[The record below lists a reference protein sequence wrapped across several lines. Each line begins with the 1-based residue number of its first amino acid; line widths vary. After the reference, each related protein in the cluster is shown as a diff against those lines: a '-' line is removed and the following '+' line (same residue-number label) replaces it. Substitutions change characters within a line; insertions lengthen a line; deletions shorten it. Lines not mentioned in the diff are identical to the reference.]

1 MVRTLG
7 RSDAAHDILEEL
19 PEWFG
24 IDRFTHEYVE
34 AAAKFPNYVAVAAPE
49 SSPPWTPRGGQGP
62 GGASPAIG
70 TGGASEPG
78 GAPSAIGPDGGEI
91 PFEDVLGV
99 LLVDQRYPTS
109 AEVHLLAVR
118 RKHHRAGIGRTLL
131 QRVED
136 DLRAQGVRLL
146 SVKTFGPSASDP
158 DFDRTRA
165 FYTAC
170 GFHPVEE
177 FPDLWVDNP
186 CLLMVKA
193 L

>member
-34 AAAKFPNYVAVAAPE
+34 AAAKFPNYVAVAVPE
-49 SSPPWTPRGGQGP
+49 SS
-62 GGASPAIG
+62 
-70 TGGASEPG
+70 
-78 GAPSAIGPDGGEI
+78 SAIGPDGGEV

-118 RKHHRAGIGRTLL
+118 RKHHRAGIGRSLL
-131 QRVED
+131 ERVEN

>member
-7 RSDAAHDILEEL
+7 RSDAAHEILEEL

-24 IDRFTHEYVE
+24 IDRFTHEYVD
-34 AAAKFPNYVAVAAPE
+34 AAARFPNYVAVAEPE
-49 SSPPWTPRGGQGP
+49 SRESGTSPADAATPPSSRAD
-62 GGASPAIG
+62 GGAIPA
-70 TGGASEPG
+70 
-78 GAPSAIGPDGGEI
+78 D
-91 PFEDVLGV
+91 DVLGV
-99 LLVDQRYPTS
+99 LLLDQRYPTT

-118 RKHHRAGIGRTLL
+118 RKHHRAGIGRTLMA
-131 QRVED
+131 RVED

-146 SVKTFGPSASDP
+146 SVKTLGPSAYDP
-158 DFDRTRA
+158 GFDQTRA
-165 FYTAC
+165 FYSAC

-177 FPDLWVDNP
+177 FPDLWADEP

>member
-49 SSPPWTPRGGQGP
+49 APPPGGVQGP
-62 GGASPAIG
+62 VRGAAAAIG
-70 TGGASEPG
+70 A
-78 GAPSAIGPDGGEI
+78 DGGVV
-91 PFEDVLGV
+91 PSEDVLGV

-118 RKHHRAGIGRTLL
+118 RKHHRVGIGRTLL
-131 QRVED
+131 ERVED

-146 SVKTFGPSASDP
+146 SVKTLGPSASDP
-158 DFDRTRA
+158 GFDQTRA

-177 FPDLWVDNP
+177 FPDLWVDDP

>member
-7 RSDAAHDILEEL
+7 RSDAAHDILGEL

-49 SSPPWTPRGGQGP
+49 SVPSETGPSETGPSGTAAPGTAAGPR
-62 GGASPAIG
+62 APA
-70 TGGASEPG
+70 TEA
-78 GAPSAIGPDGGEI
+78 DGGKI
-91 PFEDVLGV
+91 PSEDVLGV

-118 RKHHRAGIGRTLL
+118 RKHHREGIGRSLMR
-131 QRVED
+131 RVED

-146 SVKTFGPSASDP
+146 SVKTLGPSASDP

-165 FYTAC
+165 FYAAC

-177 FPDLWVDNP
+177 FPDLWVDSP
-186 CLLMVKA
+186 CLLMVKT

>member
-1 MVRTLG
+1 MSGTFTVVRTLG
-7 RSDAAHDILEEL
+7 RSDAAHDILGEL

-49 SSPPWTPRGGQGP
+49 AAPPGAAP
-62 GGASPAIG
+62 GAPAPAIG
-70 TGGASEPG
+70 A
-78 GAPSAIGPDGGEI
+78 DGGKI
-91 PFEDVLGV
+91 PSEDVLGV

-118 RKHHRAGIGRTLL
+118 RKHHRGGIGRTLMR
-131 QRVED
+131 RVED

-177 FPDLWVDNP
+177 FPDLWADNP
-186 CLLMVKA
+186 CMLMVKA

>member
-1 MVRTLG
+1 VVRTLG
-7 RSDAAHDILEEL
+7 RADAAHDILEEL

-49 SSPPWTPRGGQGP
+49 SSPPGMSP
-62 GGASPAIG
+62 GASSGGFASGSAGSAIAG
-70 TGGASEPG
+70 
-78 GAPSAIGPDGGEI
+78 SAIGPDGGEI
-91 PFEDVLGV
+91 PSEDVLGV

-118 RKHHRAGIGRTLL
+118 RKHHRSGIGRTLL
-131 QRVED
+131 ERVED

>member
-1 MVRTLG
+1 VVRTLG

-24 IDRFTHEYVE
+24 IDRFTYEYVE
-34 AAAKFPNYVAVAAPE
+34 AAAKFPNYVAVAVPE
-49 SSPPWTPRGGQGP
+49 S
-62 GGASPAIG
+62 
-70 TGGASEPG
+70 
-78 GAPSAIGPDGGEI
+78 PSAVGPDGGEV

-131 QRVED
+131 ERVED

-146 SVKTFGPSASDP
+146 SVKTLGPSASDP

>member
-7 RSDAAHDILEEL
+7 RADAAHDILEEL

-49 SSPPWTPRGGQGP
+49 LPLR
-62 GGASPAIG
+62 
-70 TGGASEPG
+70 
-78 GAPSAIGPDGGEI
+78 GAPSSGVAPAAGADGSAVAA
-91 PFEDVLGV
+91 EDALGV

-131 QRVED
+131 ERVED

-146 SVKTFGPSASDP
+146 SVKTLGPSASDP
-158 DFDRTRA
+158 GFDQTRA
-165 FYTAC
+165 FYRAC

-177 FPDLWVDNP
+177 FPDLWADSP

>member
-7 RSDAAHDILEEL
+7 RSDAAHDILGEL

-49 SSPPWTPRGGQGP
+49 TAPPGS
-62 GGASPAIG
+62 APAPPIE
-70 TGGASEPG
+70 A
-78 GAPSAIGPDGGEI
+78 DGGKI
-91 PFEDVLGV
+91 PSEDVLGV

-118 RKHHRAGIGRTLL
+118 RKHHRGGIGRTLVR
-131 QRVED
+131 RVED

-177 FPDLWVDNP
+177 FPDLWADNP
-186 CLLMVKA
+186 CMLMVKA

>member
-1 MVRTLG
+1 VVRTLG
-7 RSDAAHDILEEL
+7 RADVAHDILEEL

-34 AAAKFPNYVAVAAPE
+34 AAAKFPNYVAVGPE
-49 SSPPWTPRGGQGP
+49 SG
-62 GGASPAIG
+62 
-70 TGGASEPG
+70 
-78 GAPSAIGPDGGEI
+78 IGPDGGAI
-91 PFEDVLGV
+91 AFGDVLGV
-99 LLVDQRYPTS
+99 LLLDQRYPTS

-131 QRVED
+131 ERVEN

-146 SVKTFGPSASDP
+146 SVKTLGPSAYDP
-158 DFDRTRA
+158 GFDQTRA
-165 FYTAC
+165 FYSAC

-177 FPDLWVDNP
+177 FPDLWADSP
-186 CLLMVKA
+186 CLLMVKV

>member
-49 SSPPWTPRGGQGP
+49 SSPPGTPRGGPEP
-62 GGASPAIG
+62 GSAPPAIG
-70 TGGASEPG
+70 TGASEPG
-78 GAPSAIGPDGGEI
+78 GVPPAIGPDGGEI
-91 PFEDVLGV
+91 PLEDVLGV

-131 QRVED
+131 ERVED

>member
-1 MVRTLG
+1 VVRTLG

-49 SSPPWTPRGGQGP
+49 
-62 GGASPAIG
+62 
-70 TGGASEPG
+70 
-78 GAPSAIGPDGGEI
+78 IGPDAGEI

-118 RKHHRAGIGRTLL
+118 RKHHREGIGRTLL

>member
-1 MVRTLG
+1 MSGTYTVVRTLG

-34 AAAKFPNYVAVAAPE
+34 AAARFPNYVAVAAPE
-49 SSPPWTPRGGQGP
+49 TMPSGAASAGP
-62 GGASPAIG
+62 GRATGAD
-70 TGGASEPG
+70 GGA
-78 GAPSAIGPDGGEI
+78 APV
-91 PFEDVLGV
+91 EDVLGV
-99 LLVDQRYPTS
+99 LLLDQRYPTS

-131 QRVED
+131 ERVEQ
-136 DLRAQGVRLL
+136 DLRAQGVHLL
-146 SVKTFGPSASDP
+146 SVKTLGPSASAP
-158 DFDRTRA
+158 DFDQTRA
-165 FYTAC
+165 FYAAC

-177 FPDLWVDNP
+177 FPDLWADDP

>member
-7 RSDAAHDILEEL
+7 RSDAAHDILGEL

-49 SSPPWTPRGGQGP
+49 SP
-62 GGASPAIG
+62 APAIE
-70 TGGASEPG
+70 A
-78 GAPSAIGPDGGEI
+78 DGGKI
-91 PFEDVLGV
+91 PSEDVLGV

-118 RKHHRAGIGRTLL
+118 RKHHRAGIGRTLMR
-131 QRVED
+131 RVED

-177 FPDLWVDNP
+177 FPDLWADNP

>member
-1 MVRTLG
+1 MSGTYTVVRTLG
-7 RSDAAHDILEEL
+7 RSDAAHEILEEL

-34 AAAKFPNYVAVAAPE
+34 AAAKFPNYVALADDA
-49 SSPPWTPRGGQGP
+49 
-62 GGASPAIG
+62 
-70 TGGASEPG
+70 
-78 GAPSAIGPDGGEI
+78 GPDGATI
-91 PFEDVLGV
+91 PADDVLGV
-99 LLVDQRYPTS
+99 LLLDQRYPTS

-118 RKHHRAGIGRTLL
+118 RKHHRAGVGRTLMA
-131 QRVED
+131 RVED

-146 SVKTFGPSASDP
+146 SVKTLGPSSSDP
-158 DFDRTRA
+158 GFDRTRA
-165 FYTAC
+165 FYSAC

-177 FPDLWVDNP
+177 FPDLWADDP

>member
-34 AAAKFPNYVAVAAPE
+34 AAATFPNYVAVAAPE
-49 SSPPWTPRGGQGP
+49 DRSLTPGP
-62 GGASPAIG
+62 NGA
-70 TGGASEPG
+70 E
-78 GAPSAIGPDGGEI
+78 APLD
-91 PFEDVLGV
+91 DVLGV
-99 LLVDQRYPTS
+99 LLLDQRYPTS

-118 RKHHRAGIGRTLL
+118 RKHHRAGIGRALVR
-131 QRVED
+131 RVED

-146 SVKTFGPSASDP
+146 SVKTLGPSAHDP
-158 DFDRTRA
+158 SFDQTRA
-165 FYTAC
+165 FYAAC

-177 FPDLWVDNP
+177 FPDLWVDSP
-186 CLLMVKA
+186 CLLMVKP

>member
-1 MVRTLG
+1 MSGTYTVVRTLG
-7 RSDAAHDILEEL
+7 RADAAHEILEEL

-34 AAAKFPNYVAVAAPE
+34 AAAKFPNYVALADDAD
-49 SSPPWTPRGGQGP
+49 
-62 GGASPAIG
+62 
-70 TGGASEPG
+70 
-78 GAPSAIGPDGGEI
+78 GPDGSTI
-91 PFEDVLGV
+91 PADDVLGV
-99 LLVDQRYPTS
+99 LLLDQRYPTS

-118 RKHHRAGIGRTLL
+118 RKHHRAGVGRTLMT
-131 QRVED
+131 RVED

-146 SVKTFGPSASDP
+146 SVKTFGPSSSDP
-158 DFDRTRA
+158 GYDQTRA
-165 FYTAC
+165 FYSAC

-177 FPDLWVDNP
+177 FPDLWADDP

>member
-7 RSDAAHDILEEL
+7 RSDAAHDILGEL

-49 SSPPWTPRGGQGP
+49 SP
-62 GGASPAIG
+62 APAIE
-70 TGGASEPG
+70 A
-78 GAPSAIGPDGGEI
+78 DGGKI
-91 PFEDVLGV
+91 PSEDVLGV

-118 RKHHRAGIGRTLL
+118 RKHHRAGIGRTLMR
-131 QRVED
+131 RVED

-177 FPDLWVDNP
+177 FPDLWADNP
-186 CLLMVKA
+186 CMLMVKP

>member
-1 MVRTLG
+1 VVRTLG
-7 RSDAAHDILEEL
+7 RSDAAHDILGEL

-49 SSPPWTPRGGQGP
+49 AAP
-62 GGASPAIG
+62 
-70 TGGASEPG
+70 PG
-78 GAPSAIGPDGGEI
+78 GAPAPAVEADGGKI
-91 PFEDVLGV
+91 PAEDVLGV

-118 RKHHRAGIGRTLL
+118 RKHHRGGIGRTLMR
-131 QRVED
+131 RVED

-146 SVKTFGPSASDP
+146 SVKTLGPSASDP

-165 FYTAC
+165 FYAAC

-186 CLLMVKA
+186 CMLMVKA

>member
-1 MVRTLG
+1 MSGTFTVVRTLG

-34 AAAKFPNYVAVAAPE
+34 AAAKFPNYVAVPAPE
-49 SSPPWTPRGGQGP
+49 PPPPGVAP
-62 GGASPAIG
+62 GG
-70 TGGASEPG
+70 
-78 GAPSAIGPDGGEI
+78 SAQGIEADGGRI
-91 PFEDVLGV
+91 PYEDVLGV
-99 LLVDQRYPTS
+99 LLLDQRYPTS

-131 QRVED
+131 ERVED
-136 DLRAQGVRLL
+136 DLRTQGVRLL
-146 SVKTFGPSASDP
+146 SVKTLGPSAHDP
-158 DFDRTRA
+158 GFDQTRA

-177 FPDLWVDNP
+177 FPDLWVDDP

>member
-1 MVRTLG
+1 MSGTFTVVRTLG
-7 RSDAAHDILEEL
+7 RSDAAHDILGEL

-49 SSPPWTPRGGQGP
+49 SP
-62 GGASPAIG
+62 APAIE
-70 TGGASEPG
+70 A
-78 GAPSAIGPDGGEI
+78 DGGKI
-91 PFEDVLGV
+91 PSEDVLGV

-118 RKHHRAGIGRTLL
+118 RKHHRAGIGRTLMR
-131 QRVED
+131 RVED

-177 FPDLWVDNP
+177 FPDLWADNP
-186 CLLMVKA
+186 CMLMVKA

>member
-34 AAAKFPNYVAVAAPE
+34 AAAKFPNYVAVAASAPTAPGIAA
-49 SSPPWTPRGGQGP
+49 PPI
-62 GGASPAIG
+62 GA
-70 TGGASEPG
+70 
-78 GAPSAIGPDGGEI
+78 DGGEI
-91 PFEDVLGV
+91 PSEDVLGV
-99 LLVDQRYPTS
+99 LLLDQRYPTS

-118 RKHHRAGIGRTLL
+118 RKHHRAGIGRALME
-131 QRVED
+131 RVED

-146 SVKTFGPSASDP
+146 SVKTLGPSAYDP
-158 DFDRTRA
+158 GFDQTRA
-165 FYTAC
+165 FYAAC

-177 FPDLWVDNP
+177 FPDLWADDP
-186 CLLMVKA
+186 CMLMVKA

>member
-1 MVRTLG
+1 VVRTLG
-7 RSDAAHDILEEL
+7 RSDAAHDILGEL

-34 AAAKFPNYVAVAAPE
+34 AAAKFPNYVAVAAPD
-49 SSPPWTPRGGQGP
+49 
-62 GGASPAIG
+62 SPA
-70 TGGASEPG
+70 P
-78 GAPSAIGPDGGEI
+78 AIEADGGKI
-91 PFEDVLGV
+91 PSEDVLGV

-118 RKHHRAGIGRTLL
+118 RKHHRGGIGRTLMR
-131 QRVED
+131 RVED

-177 FPDLWVDNP
+177 FPDLWADNP
-186 CLLMVKA
+186 CMLMVKA

>member
-1 MVRTLG
+1 VVRTLG
-7 RSDAAHDILEEL
+7 RADAAHDILEEL

-24 IDRFTHEYVE
+24 IDRFTQEYVE

-49 SSPPWTPRGGQGP
+49 PPPP
-62 GGASPAIG
+62 GAFPSGSGLAVGA
-70 TGGASEPG
+70 
-78 GAPSAIGPDGGEI
+78 DGGVI
-91 PFEDVLGV
+91 APRDALGV
-99 LLVDQRYPTS
+99 LLLDQRYPTS

-118 RKHHRAGIGRTLL
+118 RKHHRTGIGRTLL
-131 QRVED
+131 DRVEN

-146 SVKTFGPSASDP
+146 SVKTLGPSASDP
-158 DFDRTRA
+158 GFDQTRA
-165 FYTAC
+165 FYIAC

-177 FPDLWVDNP
+177 FPDLWVDDP

>member
-7 RSDAAHDILEEL
+7 RSDAAHDILGEL
-19 PEWFG
+19 PEWLG

-49 SSPPWTPRGGQGP
+49 SP
-62 GGASPAIG
+62 APAIE
-70 TGGASEPG
+70 A
-78 GAPSAIGPDGGEI
+78 DGGKI
-91 PFEDVLGV
+91 PSEDVLGV

-118 RKHHRAGIGRTLL
+118 RKHHRGGIGRSLMR
-131 QRVED
+131 RVED

-177 FPDLWVDNP
+177 FPDLWADNP
-186 CLLMVKA
+186 CMLMVKA

>member
-1 MVRTLG
+1 VVRTLG

-49 SSPPWTPRGGQGP
+49 GSTSETSRGGPELGS
-62 GGASPAIG
+62 ASPAIG
-70 TGGASEPG
+70 TGGAAEPG
-78 GAPSAIGPDGGEI
+78 GALPAIGPDGGAI

-131 QRVED
+131 ERVED

>member
-7 RSDAAHDILEEL
+7 RSDAAHDILGEL

-34 AAAKFPNYVAVAAPE
+34 AAAKFPNYVAVAVPEAAP
-49 SSPPWTPRGGQGP
+49 S
-62 GGASPAIG
+62 
-70 TGGASEPG
+70 G
-78 GAPSAIGPDGGEI
+78 GAPAPAIEADGGKI
-91 PFEDVLGV
+91 PSEDVLGV

-118 RKHHRAGIGRTLL
+118 RKHHRGGIGRTLMR
-131 QRVED
+131 RVED

-146 SVKTFGPSASDP
+146 SVKTLGPSASDP

-186 CLLMVKA
+186 CMLMVKA

>member
-7 RSDAAHDILEEL
+7 RSDAAHDILGEL

-49 SSPPWTPRGGQGP
+49 AAPP
-62 GGASPAIG
+62 GGAQAPAIE
-70 TGGASEPG
+70 A
-78 GAPSAIGPDGGEI
+78 DGGKI
-91 PFEDVLGV
+91 PSEDVLGV

-118 RKHHRAGIGRTLL
+118 RKHHRGGIGRTLMR
-131 QRVED
+131 RVED

-177 FPDLWVDNP
+177 FPDLWADNP
-186 CLLMVKA
+186 CMLMVKA

>member
-1 MVRTLG
+1 VSGTFTVVRTLG

-24 IDRFTHEYVE
+24 IDRFTYEYVE

-49 SSPPWTPRGGQGP
+49 TPSAWAAP
-62 GGASPAIG
+62 GGAVPA
-70 TGGASEPG
+70 TGA
-78 GAPSAIGPDGGEI
+78 DGGEV
-91 PFEDVLGV
+91 PLENVLGV
-99 LLVDQRYPTS
+99 LLLDQRYPTS

-118 RKHHRAGIGRTLL
+118 RKHHRVGIGRTLL
-131 QRVED
+131 ERVED

-146 SVKTFGPSASDP
+146 SVKTLGPSASDP
-158 DFDRTRA
+158 GFDQTRA
-165 FYTAC
+165 FYAAC

>member
-1 MVRTLG
+1 VVRTLG
-7 RSDAAHDILEEL
+7 RSDAAHDILGEL

-49 SSPPWTPRGGQGP
+49 AAPPGSAP
-62 GGASPAIG
+62 APAIG
-70 TGGASEPG
+70 A
-78 GAPSAIGPDGGEI
+78 DGGKI
-91 PFEDVLGV
+91 PSEDVLGV

-118 RKHHRAGIGRTLL
+118 RKHHRAGIGRTLMR
-131 QRVED
+131 RVED

-177 FPDLWVDNP
+177 FPDLWADNP
-186 CLLMVKA
+186 CMLMVKA

>member
-1 MVRTLG
+1 MSGTFSVVRTLG

-34 AAAKFPNYVAVAAPE
+34 AAATFPNYVAVAAPGSRE
-49 SSPPWTPRGGQGP
+49 PGRGGAGP
-62 GGASPAIG
+62 GAD
-70 TGGASEPG
+70 GGA
-78 GAPSAIGPDGGEI
+78 I
-91 PFEDVLGV
+91 PAEDMLGV

-131 QRVED
+131 ERVES

-146 SVKTFGPSASDP
+146 SVKTLGPSAPDP
-158 DFDRTRA
+158 GFDQTRA

-177 FPDLWVDNP
+177 FPDLWAGSP
-186 CLLMVKA
+186 CLLMVKV

>member
-1 MVRTLG
+1 MSGTYTVVRTLG
-7 RSDAAHDILEEL
+7 RADAAHDILEEL

-34 AAAKFPNYVAVAAPE
+34 AAARFPNYVAVAAPE
-49 SSPPWTPRGGQGP
+49 AEPAWAASGGPDPARAREVGP
-62 GGASPAIG
+62 GPAHLGAD
-70 TGGASEPG
+70 GGAVPT
-78 GAPSAIGPDGGEI
+78 A
-91 PFEDVLGV
+91 DVLGV
-99 LLVDQRYPTS
+99 LLLDQRYPTS

-118 RKHHRAGIGRTLL
+118 RKHHRSGIGRTLL
-131 QRVED
+131 ERVED

-146 SVKTFGPSASDP
+146 SVKTLGPSASDP
-158 DFDRTRA
+158 GFDQTRA
-165 FYTAC
+165 FYAAC

-177 FPDLWVDNP
+177 FPDLWAGDP

>member
-7 RSDAAHDILEEL
+7 RSDAAHDILGEL

-49 SSPPWTPRGGQGP
+49 SP
-62 GGASPAIG
+62 APAIE
-70 TGGASEPG
+70 A
-78 GAPSAIGPDGGEI
+78 DGGKI
-91 PFEDVLGV
+91 PSEDVLGV

-118 RKHHRAGIGRTLL
+118 RKHHRAGIGRTLMR
-131 QRVED
+131 RVED

-177 FPDLWVDNP
+177 FPDLWADNP
-186 CLLMVKA
+186 CMLMVKA

>member
-1 MVRTLG
+1 VVRTLG

-49 SSPPWTPRGGQGP
+49 SASGTPP
-62 GGASPAIG
+62 GAS
-70 TGGASEPG
+70 TGGSAPG
-78 GAPSAIGPDGGEI
+78 SRETATGPDGGTV
-91 PFEDVLGV
+91 PLEDVLGV

-131 QRVED
+131 ERVEE

-146 SVKTFGPSASDP
+146 SVKTLGPSASDP
-158 DFDRTRA
+158 DFDQTRA

-177 FPDLWVDNP
+177 FPDLWADSP